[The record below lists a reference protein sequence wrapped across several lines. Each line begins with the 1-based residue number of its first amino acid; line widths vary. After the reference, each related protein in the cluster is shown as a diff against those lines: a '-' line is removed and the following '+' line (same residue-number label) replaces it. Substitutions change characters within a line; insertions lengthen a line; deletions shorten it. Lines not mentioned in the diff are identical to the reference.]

1 MIKVETT
8 AKSGEYKVTTYK
20 EAINEKGAKVQV
32 EDTVEVVTDEI
43 LEARRKMALGCIEEE
58 QKLILKLQKDIDEID
73 LITSKIA
80 KK

>member
-20 EAINEKGAKVQV
+20 EAINEKGAKVNV

-43 LEARRKMALGCIEEE
+43 LEARKKMALGYIEEE
-58 QKLILKLQKDIDEID
+58 QKLILRLQKDIDLVDQI
-73 LITSKIA
+73 SAA
-80 KK
+80 KKE

>member
-32 EDTVEVVTDEI
+32 EDTAEVVTDEI
-43 LEARRKMALGCIEEE
+43 LEARRKMALGYIEEE

-73 LITSKIA
+73 LITSEIA